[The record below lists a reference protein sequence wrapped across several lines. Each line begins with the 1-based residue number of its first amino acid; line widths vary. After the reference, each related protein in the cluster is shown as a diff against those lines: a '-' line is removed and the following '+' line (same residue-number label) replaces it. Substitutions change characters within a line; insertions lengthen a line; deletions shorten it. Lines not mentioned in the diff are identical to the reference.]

1 MDMEAI
7 INQAVLA
14 KDWVTLAVAVVV
26 LVVPIVLKA
35 LGKDVPVVD
44 AVVGW
49 VRGVLAARAKKP
61 VVPPTSGKEG
71 VEAVVPVVE
80 KPKPV
85 EDLK

>member
-1 MDMEAI
+1 MDIEAI
-7 INQAVLA
+7 INSAVVSH
-14 KDWVTLAVAVVV
+14 DWVTLAVAVVV

-35 LGKDVPVVD
+35 MGKNVPVVD
-44 AVVGW
+44 AVIGW
-49 VRGVLAARAKKP
+49 VRSVLAARAKKP
-61 VVPPTSGKEG
+61 TPPPAAGKEG